1 MKAALLLIAILGVPS
16 LAAAESIRCG
26 SRIIMRGSSSAEL
39 ASFCG
44 DPAQVSKSP
53 SYGDG
58 AVRSVEQIDVEIWT
72 YNFGPN
78 QLMERVRIENGI
90 VVQIDSLGYGYNDT

>member
-1 MKAALLLIAILGVPS
+1 MKAALLLMMILGVPS

-26 SRIIMRGSSSAEL
+26 NRIIMRGSSSAEL

-44 DPAQVSKSP
+44 DPAQVSKSS
-53 SYGDG
+53 SYSSG
-58 AVRSVEQIDVEIWT
+58 AVGSVEQIDVEIWT

-78 QLMERVRIENGI
+78 QFMERVRIENGL
-90 VVQIDSLGYGYNDT
+90 VVQIDSLGYGYNEP